1 MATKVIVQDV
11 SALASYAGN
20 IKKLKSDLE
29 LNITFPNRW
38 TIEKPRSHAD

>member
-20 IKKLKSDLE
+20 IKTRFGIKFILF
-29 LNITFPNRW
+29 I
-38 TIEKPRSHAD
+38 